1 MRLLN
6 ACSSCFPGA
15 AVRRTRRPTLRA
27 ALPIAWLAAVAAMAI
42 AMPAAQA
49 AEPERMRLEDVRLEP
64 FAQGTQVAPG
74 GGPQSHMALT
84 WWIPYEYWAV
94 AFLADKSMSPAVRE
108 QALSILRGFSLIA
121 VVQADIDDR
130 GMFGFYDQAQVASAM
145 RVTFTSGAGTREL
158 VPKAEVGPELMQLL
172 GFLKPVLASAMGNL
186 GANMHFFVFDDVD
199 AGPGAERAATG
210 RLLDPYAVSTL
221 KVALRTKAGV
231 ELLGSVETPVDALF
245 VPRRCANGKP
255 AHVSW
260 NYCPWDGKP
269 L

>member
-1 MRLLN
+1 MLLLT
-6 ACSSCFPGA
+6 ACSSCSPGA
-15 AVRRTRRPTLRA
+15 PLRQARRQTLRA
-27 ALPIAWLAAVAAMAI
+27 ALPVAWLVAVAAMAI

-49 AEPERMRLEDVRLEP
+49 AEPERKRLEDVRLEAI
-64 FAQGTQVAPG
+64 AQGTQAVPE
-74 GGPQSHMALT
+74 GGPQSHMAIT

-94 AFLADKSMSPAVRE
+94 AFLADKSMSPVVRE
-108 QALSILRGFSLIA
+108 QALSTLRGFALIA
-121 VVQADIDDR
+121 VVQADIDER
-130 GMFGFYDQAQVASAM
+130 GMFGFYDQAQVATAM
-145 RVTFTSGAGTREL
+145 RVTLASGAGTREL
-158 VPKAEVGPELMQLL
+158 VPKAEVGQDLERLL
-172 GFLKPVLASAMGNL
+172 GFLKPLLASAMGNL

-199 AGPGAERAATG
+199 TEPGAERAGTV

-231 ELLGSVETPVDALF
+231 DLLGTVETPVDALF
-245 VPRRCANGKP
+245 VPRRCGNGKP